1 MFFNRFTVSILSSD
15 TKTEALLSRVPQPE
29 DSAFDI
35 KTYSRPED
43 ISVASSSGNAVIAD
57 CISFPD
63 LQTDIFNAEAA
74 AESYIVLIVSADN
87 IPVEEQLEKASDLW
101 VMPYPADGE
110 CCERLIRTG
119 FKRLMDNMISR
130 ADSRRTEICL
140 STAID
145 SVPDLVW
152 FKDSRGAH
160 LNVNNAFCKAVE
172 KTKSQIYKKG
182 HYYIW
187 DIPKSEYDQG
197 DYVCLESEDIVME
210 ARKTCLFDEKVKTK
224 AGMRQF
230 KTYKS
235 PLIDSDGN
243 IFGTCGIARDVT
255 DIQNTNNELDVVLES
270 MPYAVIVAD
279 RHNSVISTNSK
290 FSSYFPEDESIIGKN
305 FDEWKKKAL
314 SGHRVNADGCIE
326 ITKAAEDGEKTLVF
340 IEQPVIDIFDENIG
354 TVNIFRDITLERSFE
369 LQTLRNANTDFMTG
383 LNNRRS
389 LFSYL
394 ETVKSSPQLS
404 LITIDLD
411 NFKSVNDSFGH
422 PMGDEALIQTSAMLR
437 KCFPGDFIARLG
449 GDEFLVV
456 ISGKHSESGLENI
469 TQNLLDT
476 LCGFY
481 KSREEF
487 KKMSASAGV
496 SYDVIE
502 SGEHDIEKL
511 MVNSDSA
518 LYCAKNLGKST
529 FRIYGKA
536 VREGI
541 KPH

>member
-15 TKTEALLSRVPQPE
+15 TKTEALLSRVLQPE

-35 KTYSRPED
+35 KTYSNHND
-43 ISVASSSGNAVIAD
+43 IGDASPSGNAVIAD

-63 LQTDIFNAEAA
+63 LQTDIFNAAA
-74 AESYIVLIVSADN
+74 AADSYIVLIVSADN
-87 IPVEEQLEKASDLW
+87 IPDEELLEKAYDIW
-101 VMPYPADGE
+101 VMPSSADSK
-110 CCERLIRTG
+110 CCEKLIRTG
-119 FKRLMDNMISR
+119 FKRLMNNMKFR

-140 STAID
+140 NTAID
-145 SVPDLVW
+145 SIPDLVW

-224 AGMRQF
+224 IGMRQF

-290 FSSYFPEDESIIGKN
+290 FSSYFPEDGSIIGKN
-305 FDEWKKKAL
+305 FDGWKKKAL
-314 SGHRVNADGCIE
+314 AGHTVNADGCIE
-326 ITKAAEDGEKTLVF
+326 ITKNAVGGEKTLVF
-340 IEQPVIDIFDENIG
+340 IEQPVIDIFDKNIG

-394 ETVKSSPQLS
+394 ETVKNAPQLS

-437 KCFPGDFIARLG
+437 KCFPDDFIARLG

-456 ISGKHSESGLENI
+456 ISGIRSESELESD

-476 LCGFY
+476 LCEFY
-481 KSREEF
+481 KSRGEF
-487 KKMSASAGV
+487 EKMSASAGV
-496 SYDVIE
+496 SYAVIE

-518 LYCAKNLGKST
+518 LYCAKNLGKAT

>member
-1 MFFNRFTVSILSSD
+1 MFFNRFSVSILSAD
-15 TKTEALLSRVPQPE
+15 TKIEEILGNVSQPE

-43 ISVASSSGNAVIAD
+43 IDAVSALGSAVIAD
-57 CISFPD
+57 CISCADRQVDFRSD
-63 LQTDIFNAEAA
+63 LNAE
-74 AESYIVLIVSADN
+74 YIVLIVSADSL
-87 IPVEEQLEKASDLW
+87 PCEELLEKVSDLW
-101 VMPYPADGE
+101 VMPPDDS
-110 CCERLIRTG
+110 CCEKLLKAG
-119 FKRLMDNMISR
+119 FKRLMDNMKFR

-140 STAID
+140 NTAID
-145 SVPDLVW
+145 SIPDLVW

-224 AGMRQF
+224 SGMRQF
-230 KTYKS
+230 RTYKS
-235 PLIDSDGN
+235 PLIDPDGN
-243 IFGTCGIARDVT
+243 IFGTCGIAHDVT

-290 FSSYFPEDESIIGKN
+290 FSSYFPEDGSIIGKN
-305 FDEWKKKAL
+305 FEDWKKNAL
-314 SGHRVNADGCIE
+314 AGHTVNADGCIE
-326 ITKAAEDGEKTLVF
+326 IKKNVDGGEKTLVF
-340 IEQPVIDIFDENIG
+340 SEQPIIDIFDKDIG

-369 LQTLRNANTDFMTG
+369 IQNLRNANTDFMTG

-394 ETVKSSPQLS
+394 ETVKSYPQLS

-411 NFKSVNDSFGH
+411 NFKTVNDSFGH
-422 PMGDEALIQTSAMLR
+422 PMGDEALIQTSAILM
-437 KCFPGDFIARLG
+437 KCLPDDFIARLG

-456 ISGKHSESGLENI
+456 ISGKRSESELESI
-469 TQNLLDT
+469 TRNLLDT

-481 KSREEF
+481 RSRKEF
-487 KKMSASAGV
+487 EKMSASAGV
-496 SYDVIE
+496 SYAVID

-511 MVNSDSA
+511 MVSSDSA
-518 LYCAKNLGKST
+518 LYCAKNLGKAT

-541 KPH
+541 RPR

>member
-1 MFFNRFTVSILSSD
+1 
-15 TKTEALLSRVPQPE
+15 
-29 DSAFDI
+29 
-35 KTYSRPED
+35 
-43 ISVASSSGNAVIAD
+43 
-57 CISFPD
+57 
-63 LQTDIFNAEAA
+63 
-74 AESYIVLIVSADN
+74 
-87 IPVEEQLEKASDLW
+87 
-101 VMPYPADGE
+101 
-110 CCERLIRTG
+110 
-119 FKRLMDNMISR
+119 MDNMISR

-314 SGHRVNADGCIE
+314 SAHRVNADGCIE

-456 ISGKHSESGLENI
+456 ISGKHSESELENI

>member
-1 MFFNRFTVSILSSD
+1 MFFNRFSVSILSAD
-15 TKTEALLSRVPQPE
+15 TKIEEILGNVSQPE

-43 ISVASSSGNAVIAD
+43 IDAVSALGSAVIAD
-57 CISFPD
+57 CISCADRQVDFRSD
-63 LQTDIFNAEAA
+63 LNAE
-74 AESYIVLIVSADN
+74 YIVLIVSADSL
-87 IPVEEQLEKASDLW
+87 PCEELLEKVSDLW
-101 VMPYPADGE
+101 VMPPDDS
-110 CCERLIRTG
+110 CCEKLLKAG
-119 FKRLMDNMISR
+119 FKRLMDNMKFR

-140 STAID
+140 NTAID
-145 SVPDLVW
+145 SIPDLVW

-224 AGMRQF
+224 SGMRQF
-230 KTYKS
+230 RTYKS
-235 PLIDSDGN
+235 PLIDPDGN
-243 IFGTCGIARDVT
+243 IFGTCGIAHDVT

-290 FSSYFPEDESIIGKN
+290 FSSYFPEDGSIIGKN
-305 FDEWKKKAL
+305 FEDWKKNAL
-314 SGHRVNADGCIE
+314 AGHTVNADGCIE
-326 ITKAAEDGEKTLVF
+326 IKKNVDGGEKTLVF
-340 IEQPVIDIFDENIG
+340 SEQPIIDIFDKDIG

-369 LQTLRNANTDFMTG
+369 IQNLRNANTDFMTG

-394 ETVKSSPQLS
+394 ETVKSYPQLS

-411 NFKSVNDSFGH
+411 NFKTVNDSFGH
-422 PMGDEALIQTSAMLR
+422 PMGDEALIQTSAILM
-437 KCFPGDFIARLG
+437 KCLPDDFIARLG

-456 ISGKHSESGLENI
+456 ISGKRSESELESI
-469 TQNLLDT
+469 TRNLLDT

-481 KSREEF
+481 RSRKEF
-487 KKMSASAGV
+487 EKMSASAGV
-496 SYDVIE
+496 SYAVID

-518 LYCAKNLGKST
+518 LYCAKNLGKAT

-541 KPH
+541 RPR